1 VQASSTAATHRRRQ
15 LWLTLGI
22 LVLAAWITLPF
33 AVPLA
38 WAAVLAIAEW
48 PLFERASAR
57 HPHRSGLIALG
68 FTLATALFVV
78 GPLSLVATGLAA
90 ESQGALAWLRNT
102 ELHGAPVPPW
112 LPNFPLAGDRL
123 AEWWHKHLTTPAA
136 AAAFFN
142 SVSAGS
148 VLGWTRSLAAQVV
161 KQSGLFLVTLIALV
175 SLLARGRQLGDE
187 SRKMARA
194 AFGRPGE
201 AFLVRLGV
209 AVRRT
214 VIGTLVVSGVEGSL
228 IGVGYV
234 VAGVPQAL
242 LFGVATVVLA
252 LVPFGAW
259 AAFGLAGLIL
269 LAQGHAFA
277 AVGLIAFGIVV
288 MTVGDNVVQP
298 AVIGGAVKLPFLLA
312 FIGAFGGLA
321 AMGVVGL
328 FIGPV
333 IMVALLLAWR
343 DWTPKPAKPSAL
355 D

>member
-1 VQASSTAATHRRRQ
+1 VPASPTAATHRSRQ

-22 LVLAAWITLPF
+22 LLLAAWITLPF

-38 WAAVLAIAEW
+38 WAGVLAIAEW
-48 PLFERASAR
+48 PLFARANAR
-57 HPHRSGLIALG
+57 FPHRTGWLAAG

-78 GPLSLVATGLAA
+78 GPLTLIATALLA
-90 ESQGALAWLRNT
+90 ETQVALAWLQSAQS
-102 ELHGAPVPPW
+102 HGAPVPAW
-112 LPNFPLAGDRL
+112 LPNFPLVGARL
-123 AEWWHKHLTTPAA
+123 AEWWSRHLTTPAGA
-136 AAAFFN
+136 AAVLA
-142 SVSAGS
+142 SGDAGS
-148 VLGWTRSLAAQVV
+148 VLGWTRTLATQAV

-175 SLLARGRQLGDE
+175 SLLARGRELDEE
-187 SRKMARA
+187 SRKLARS

-201 AFLVRLGV
+201 AFLQRLGI

-214 VIGTLVVSGVEGSL
+214 VIGTLVVSIGEGTL
-228 IGVGYV
+228 IGIGYV

-242 LFGVATVVLA
+242 MFAVATVVLA

-259 AAFGLAGLIL
+259 AAFGLAGLIMV
-269 LAQGHAFA
+269 AQGHAVA
-277 AVGLIAFGIVV
+277 GVALIVFGIVV

-298 AVIGGAVKLPFLLA
+298 AVIGGAVELPFLLA

-321 AMGVVGL
+321 AMGLVGL

-343 DWTPKPAKPSAL
+343 DWTRQPG
-355 D
+355 